1 MDVSLGNNSNNLI
14 KSKKLIIN
22 TSNKSNISG
31 NSNKGI
37 SKYVNNRREIYEK
50 KNLIS
55 SNNNNIDKSNLNKPN
70 EYQSPKITYLNSQ
83 KNNINNINNRT
94 IKNNYSEINIYNGR
108 NRSNKKEYDNEL
120 MNKNN
125 NYKFK
130 GNNNKNNI
138 YNSNNYNA
146 DNNTFYT
153 IINSN
158 SNNNNAFENISN
170 KNKNNN
176 NNVFSKNKKEISS
189 NNINKSKIS
198 NFKIIKKD
206 DVKRTKENS
215 PNNIINYGNYK
226 NDKEKENSFNEI
238 NNVNNSISWEN
249 KIKKNINYEKLNKM
263 NSFKGNNNKK
273 ENIININK
281 SINVLIFKKS
291 NEKITNDKIPQ
302 MKIANNYINKIISDN
317 SNNYKDKENS
327 TMSKREI
334 INSSQNTNEKNKNK
348 YKNDILC
355 NNKNKNLNINNIYDY
370 DNIAST
376 PNNNSINNKINITR
390 KNGSYSDSS
399 NQKEKK
405 IIDNENN
412 YYQNKNTKGR
422 ILTKVN
428 DINDKNNFNNIYDF
442 DIPIQKDIKT
452 FVKNKSKNNC
462 LFNSTNSEYINN
474 IIVNTSLI
482 NNMLSDRKLK
492 ESPQDYYKDNRQ
504 NQHSNYFINI
514 NIKNRNENKILN
526 RSNDI
531 GEMRK
536 NQMGSPKI
544 YKKKIDSKNRQF
556 IYRKDRNNEKD
567 IILSKKMEFKKE
579 IRDIYNEQ
587 KKNSIEYIKLNNFD
601 QIRNSKN
608 IIKPPIIIDEN
619 KNEQIIYKNDK
630 INNFLDDDF
639 IPLIKPVNKNSYKN
653 KFYCYN
659 IKYCQIKKCY
669 FTKSYISKNIKKGKD
684 KKLKYNMNNM
694 NMNNHHSVLND
705 ENQDMIFTEKIP
717 AHIDNAHNANCT
729 NSTYELIENSS
740 FKDRTSNFKAG
751 NELKSYNSNSS
762 YMKMKENMGK
772 INKLNLQKNNIK
784 EELEMTFGIEDN
796 YSQSKFINNNNQFDI
811 NDFSTINNN
820 TNHSIVINENVNNN
834 NLTLNERI
842 KLNEDEE
849 SIGDD
854 NQNDDVKIVSED
866 EIKKEDKNSE
876 KDENKKLITEGKEI
890 KILGKIEVKR
900 KTEHELRANRKIF
913 RINEIEDDT
922 FNKET
927 EKNNNIYKDEFFDD
941 DISKKK
947 TNTYKIRKS
956 NRLFEKLNN
965 NLQKCENL
973 NDVLTRIFDRKAK
986 SKDINYDLNE
996 NNIRSKTPV
1005 SNRNINDNYEN
1016 PNSIEKE
1023 KDNENENNDENLFN
1037 EINKKN
1043 TYNPKK
1049 MLQYEKI
1056 FKLKEIKNLEDLLNK
1071 KNVENMVD
1079 IVYKKDIDDEAD
1091 FKRQSVSTYNKK
1103 LEKRI
1108 TSKFFEENEENNDI
1122 DIMNKTK
1129 KIEDKNIKRRTRL
1142 YHDTP
1147 KFYNDQKGKTNKIF
1161 KNKKI
1166 YSYDEIISFKES
1178 NILCSGKNF
1187 LSEEFIAHCNEI
1199 LNFTEKDEMKSN
1211 LNNKNESKTDTKIK
1225 NEANGI
1231 EQWSRKDMSKEIKEA
1246 EEYMKKMKI
1255 EMSKDNFKFQIIE
1268 ILNTITVDNYEEVL
1282 NKISAFIYEIN
1293 NINENNNILHIKPE
1307 ILLDNQCRFAE
1318 IIIDK
1323 AIMEKGFVKLY
1334 ARLCND
1340 LFIALNRII
1349 DNCLDINIKNKL
1361 INSEN
1366 LISLLIVECKQRL
1379 DDYIYNNDENEES
1392 NDDYLL
1398 IKKKFLGNI
1407 DFIAELI
1414 NVKLFSQKIGFD
1426 FLDIMYRKFT
1436 EKENNDKNKY
1446 LNLEGV
1452 ITLLNKFGKTI
1463 FEWKNE
1469 KYLQNLNNYIND
1481 YIIPTSNNKDIKLP
1495 GYIKYK
1501 LINLIEKQKNNW
1513 EESLYEKSISSKGKN
1528 DEKK

>member
-14 KSKKLIIN
+14 KNKKLIIN

-31 NSNKGI
+31 NNNKGI
-37 SKYVNNRREIYEK
+37 LKYVNSRKEIYEK

-55 SNNNNIDKSNLNKPN
+55 SNNNNMDNNLNIPN

-83 KNNINNINNRT
+83 KNKVNNRT
-94 IKNNYSEINIYNGR
+94 IKNNYSEINIYNGK

-120 MNKNN
+120 MIKNN
-125 NYKFK
+125 NNNNFK

-138 YNSNNYNA
+138 NNNNNFNT

-153 IINSN
+153 ISN
-158 SNNNNAFENISN
+158 SYNNNAFENLN
-170 KNKNNN
+170 NKNNN
-176 NNVFSKNKKEISS
+176 NNISSKYKKEISS
-189 NNINKSKIS
+189 NNNNINSSKIS
-198 NFKIIKKD
+198 NYKIIKKD
-206 DVKRTKENS
+206 EAKRTKENS
-215 PNNIINYGNYK
+215 PNNIINYANYK
-226 NDKEKENSFNEI
+226 NDKEKEKDNYFNEL
-238 NNVNNSISWEN
+238 NNVSNSISWEN

-281 SINVLIFKKS
+281 SINVPSFKKS
-291 NEKITNDKIPQ
+291 NEKITNEKISH
-302 MKIANNYINKIISDN
+302 MKITCNYINKIISDN
-317 SNNYKDKENS
+317 SSNYKDKENNN
-327 TMSKREI
+327 TISKREI
-334 INSSQNTNEKNKNK
+334 INSSQNTNEKNNNK
-348 YKNDILC
+348 YKNDVLC

-370 DNIAST
+370 DNIIYT
-376 PNNNSINNKINITR
+376 PNSNSINNKINITR
-390 KNGSYSDSS
+390 KNGSCSDSS

-405 IIDNENN
+405 KIDNENN
-412 YYQNKNTKGR
+412 YYQNKNTNGR
-422 ILTKVN
+422 ILTK
-428 DINDKNNFNNIYDF
+428 INDLNENNNFNNIYDF
-442 DIPIQKDIKT
+442 DIPIQKDIRT
-452 FVKNKSKNNC
+452 FVKNKSKNNSI
-462 LFNSTNSEYINN
+462 FNNTNSEYINN

-492 ESPQDYYKDNRQ
+492 DSNQVYYKDNRQ

-531 GEMRK
+531 GDMRK
-536 NQMGSPKI
+536 NQRGSPKI
-544 YKKKIDSKNRQF
+544 YKKKLDSKNRQF

-587 KKNSIEYIKLNNFD
+587 KKNSIEYIKLNSFD
-601 QIRNSKN
+601 QNRNNKN

-630 INNFLDDDF
+630 INNSLDDD
-639 IPLIKPVNKNSYKN
+639 ILPLNRPINKNAYKN

-669 FTKSYISKNIKKGKD
+669 FTKSYISKNIKKGKGT
-684 KKLKYNMNNM
+684 KLKYNMNKM
-694 NMNNHHSVLND
+694 NSHHSALNE

-717 AHIDNAHNANCT
+717 AHIDNAQNPNCT
-729 NSTYELIENSS
+729 NTTFELIENSS
-740 FKDRTSNFKAG
+740 FKDRNSNFKAG
-751 NELKSYNSNSS
+751 IELKPYNNNSS
-762 YMKMKENMGK
+762 YMKMKENIGK

-784 EELEMTFGIEDN
+784 EELEMTFGVEDN
-796 YSQSKFINNNNQFDI
+796 YNQSKFINNNNQFDI

-820 TNHSIVINENVNNN
+820 TNHSIVINENANNN
-834 NLTLNERI
+834 NLTLNEKI

-849 SIGDD
+849 SIEDD
-854 NQNDDVKIVSED
+854 NQNDDIKIVSED
-866 EIKKEDKNSE
+866 EIKKEDKNNHN
-876 KDENKKLITEGKEI
+876 DENKKHITEGKEI
-890 KILGKIEVKR
+890 KALGKIEVKR
-900 KTEHELRANRKIF
+900 KTEHELRSNRKIF
-913 RINEIEDDT
+913 RINEFEDDI
-922 FNKET
+922 FNKER
-927 EKNNNIYKDEFFDD
+927 ENKNNKYKEELFDD
-941 DISKKK
+941 DIMKK
-947 TNTYKIRKS
+947 TNTYKLRRS

-965 NLQKCENL
+965 LQKYENL
-973 NDVLTRIFDRKAK
+973 NDVLTRIFDRKTK

-996 NNIRSKTPV
+996 NNLRSRTPI
-1005 SNRNINDNYEN
+1005 SSRNNNDNYEN
-1016 PNSIEKE
+1016 SNPKEKE
-1023 KDNENENNDENLFN
+1023 KENNNNENLVN

-1071 KNVENMVD
+1071 KNVDNMVEL
-1079 IVYKKDIDDEAD
+1079 VYQKDMDDEID
-1091 FKRQSVSTYNKK
+1091 FKKQSVSTYNKK

-1108 TSKFFEENEENNDI
+1108 TSKFFEENEESNDI
-1122 DIMNKTK
+1122 DLINKVN
-1129 KIEDKNIKRRTRL
+1129 KIEDKNLKRTNKL

-1161 KNKKI
+1161 QNKKI
-1166 YSYDEIISFKES
+1166 YSYDEIINFKEN

-1187 LSEEFIAHCNEI
+1187 LSEEFIAHCKEI
-1199 LNFTEKDEMKSN
+1199 LNITEKDEMKSN
-1211 LNNKNESKTDTKIK
+1211 LNNKNENKDDIKIK
-1225 NEANGI
+1225 NDVNGI

-1282 NKISAFIYEIN
+1282 NKISEFIYEID
-1293 NINENNNILHIKPE
+1293 NINEKNSSLHIKPE

-1334 ARLCND
+1334 AKLCKD

-1366 LISLLIVECKQRL
+1366 LESLLIVECKQRL
-1379 DDYIYNNDENEES
+1379 DDYIFNDVENEEF

-1426 FLDIMYRKFT
+1426 FLDIMYRKFI
-1436 EKENNDKNKY
+1436 EKESNDKNNY

-1452 ITLLNKFGKTI
+1452 ITLLNKFGRTI

-1469 KYLQNLNNYIND
+1469 RYLQNLNNYIND
-1481 YIIPTSNNKDIKLP
+1481 YIIPTSNNKEIKLP

>member
-1 MDVSLGNNSNNLI
+1 MDVSLGNNSNNFI
-14 KSKKLIIN
+14 KNKKILIN
-22 TSNKSNISG
+22 TSNKSNIYG
-31 NSNKGI
+31 NNNKGI

-55 SNNNNIDKSNLNKPN
+55 SNNNNIDYGNLFKPN

-83 KNNINNINNRT
+83 KDKINNRT

-120 MNKNN
+120 LNKNY
-125 NYKFK
+125 NYNFK
-130 GNNNKNNI
+130 GNNNKINI
-138 YNSNNYNA
+138 YNSNNNNYNA

-153 IINSN
+153 IINNN
-158 SNNNNAFENISN
+158 SNNNNAFENIN
-170 KNKNNN
+170 NKNNKN
-176 NNVFSKNKKEISS
+176 NEFSKNKKEISS

-206 DVKRTKENS
+206 EAKRTKENS
-215 PNNIINYGNYK
+215 PNNNINYGNYK
-226 NDKEKENSFNEI
+226 NDKEKENSFNEL

-263 NSFKGNNNKK
+263 NSFKGNNIKK

-302 MKIANNYINKIISDN
+302 MKISNNYINKIISDN
-317 SNNYKDKENS
+317 SSNYKDKENS
-327 TMSKREI
+327 TLSKREI
-334 INSSQNTNEKNKNK
+334 INSSQNTNEKNKN
-348 YKNDILC
+348 DIFC

-370 DNIAST
+370 DNIASS

-405 IIDNENN
+405 IVDNENN

-428 DINDKNNFNNIYDF
+428 DINENINNFNNIYDF

-492 ESPQDYYKDNRQ
+492 ESTQDYYKDNRQ

-536 NQMGSPKI
+536 NKMGSPKI
-544 YKKKIDSKNRQF
+544 YKKKLDSKNRQF

-601 QIRNSKN
+601 QSRNSKN

-639 IPLIKPVNKNSYKN
+639 SPLIKPVNKNSYKN

-669 FTKSYISKNIKKGKD
+669 FTKSYISKNIKKGKGM
-684 KKLKYNMNNM
+684 KLKYSINNM
-694 NMNNHHSVLND
+694 NSHHSVLNE

-717 AHIDNAHNANCT
+717 AHIDNVQNANCT
-729 NSTYELIENSS
+729 NSTYELIENCS
-740 FKDRTSNFKAG
+740 FKDRTSNFKAR
-751 NELKSYNSNSS
+751 NELKSYNNNSS

-772 INKLNLQKNNIK
+772 INKLSLQKNNIK

-796 YSQSKFINNNNQFDI
+796 YNQSKFINNNNQFDI

-820 TNHSIVINENVNNN
+820 TNHSIVINENANNN

-842 KLNEDEE
+842 KLNEEEE

-854 NQNDDVKIVSED
+854 NQNDDIKVVSED

-876 KDENKKLITEGKEI
+876 NDENKKNITEGKEI
-890 KILGKIEVKR
+890 KILGKIEVRR

-913 RINEIEDDT
+913 RINEIEDDI
-922 FNKET
+922 FNKER
-927 EKNNNIYKDEFFDD
+927 EKKNNIYKEEIFDD
-941 DISKKK
+941 DFSQKK

-965 NLQKCENL
+965 NLQKYENL

-986 SKDINYDLNE
+986 SKDINYDFNE
-996 NNIRSKTPV
+996 NNIRSKTPM

-1016 PNSIEKE
+1016 PNPKEKDKE
-1023 KDNENENNDENLFN
+1023 KDNNDEYLFN

-1071 KNVENMVD
+1071 KNVDNMVD
-1079 IVYKKDIDDEAD
+1079 ILYQKDMDDETD
-1091 FKRQSVSTYNKK
+1091 FKKQSVSTYNKK

-1108 TSKFFEENEENNDI
+1108 TSKFFEEN
-1122 DIMNKTK
+1122 NKTK
-1129 KIEDKNIKRRTRL
+1129 KIEDKNVKRGNRP

-1166 YSYDEIISFKES
+1166 YSYDEIINFKES

-1187 LSEEFIAHCNEI
+1187 LSEEVIAHCNEI
-1199 LNFTEKDEMKSN
+1199 LNSTQKDEMKSN
-1211 LNNKNESKTDTKIK
+1211 LNNKNESKSDTIIK
-1225 NEANGI
+1225 NDVNGI

-1282 NKISAFIYEIN
+1282 NKISAFIYINDNN
-1293 NINENNNILHIKPE
+1293 NINHIKPE

-1334 ARLCND
+1334 AKLCYD

-1349 DNCLDINIKNKL
+1349 DNCLDIRVKNKL

-1366 LISLLIVECKQRL
+1366 LESLLIVECKQRL
-1379 DDYIYNNDENEES
+1379 DDYIYNNVENEEF

-1481 YIIPTSNNKDIKLP
+1481 YIIPTLNNKEIELP

>member
-1 MDVSLGNNSNNLI
+1 M
-14 KSKKLIIN
+14 
-22 TSNKSNISG
+22 
-31 NSNKGI
+31 
-37 SKYVNNRREIYEK
+37 
-50 KNLIS
+50 
-55 SNNNNIDKSNLNKPN
+55 
-70 EYQSPKITYLNSQ
+70 
-83 KNNINNINNRT
+83 
-94 IKNNYSEINIYNGR
+94 
-108 NRSNKKEYDNEL
+108 
-120 MNKNN
+120 
-125 NYKFK
+125 
-130 GNNNKNNI
+130 
-138 YNSNNYNA
+138 
-146 DNNTFYT
+146 
-153 IINSN
+153 
-158 SNNNNAFENISN
+158 
-170 KNKNNN
+170 
-176 NNVFSKNKKEISS
+176 
-189 NNINKSKIS
+189 
-198 NFKIIKKD
+198 
-206 DVKRTKENS
+206 
-215 PNNIINYGNYK
+215 
-226 NDKEKENSFNEI
+226 
-238 NNVNNSISWEN
+238 
-249 KIKKNINYEKLNKM
+249 
-263 NSFKGNNNKK
+263 
-273 ENIININK
+273 
-281 SINVLIFKKS
+281 
-291 NEKITNDKIPQ
+291 KITN
-302 MKIANNYINKIISDN
+302 NYTNKIISDN
-317 SNNYKDKENS
+317 SSNYKDKENS
-327 TMSKREI
+327 TLSKREI
-334 INSSQNTNEKNKNK
+334 INSSQNTNEKNKN
-348 YKNDILC
+348 DIFC

-370 DNIAST
+370 DNIASS

-405 IIDNENN
+405 IVDNENN

-428 DINDKNNFNNIYDF
+428 DINENINNFNNIYDF

-492 ESPQDYYKDNRQ
+492 ESTQDYYKDNRQ

-536 NQMGSPKI
+536 NKMGSPKI
-544 YKKKIDSKNRQF
+544 YKKKLDSKNRQF

-601 QIRNSKN
+601 QSRNSKN

-639 IPLIKPVNKNSYKN
+639 SPLIKPVNKNSYKN

-669 FTKSYISKNIKKGKD
+669 FTKSYISKNIKKGKGM
-684 KKLKYNMNNM
+684 KLKYSINNM
-694 NMNNHHSVLND
+694 NSHHSVLNE

-717 AHIDNAHNANCT
+717 AHIDNAQNANCT
-729 NSTYELIENSS
+729 NSTYELIENCS
-740 FKDRTSNFKAG
+740 FKDRTSNFKAR
-751 NELKSYNSNSS
+751 NELKSYNNNSS

-796 YSQSKFINNNNQFDI
+796 YNQSKFIINNNQFDI

-820 TNHSIVINENVNNN
+820 TNHSIVINENANNN

-842 KLNEDEE
+842 KLNEEEE

-854 NQNDDVKIVSED
+854 NQNDDIKVVSED

-876 KDENKKLITEGKEI
+876 NDENKKNITEGKEI
-890 KILGKIEVKR
+890 KILGKIEVRR
-900 KTEHELRANRKIF
+900 KTEHELRANRKLLK
-913 RINEIEDDT
+913 INEIEDDI
-922 FNKET
+922 FNKER
-927 EKNNNIYKDEFFDD
+927 EKKNYIYKEEIFDD
-941 DISKKK
+941 DVSKKK
-947 TNTYKIRKS
+947 TNTYKVRKS

-965 NLQKCENL
+965 NLQKYENL

-986 SKDINYDLNE
+986 SKDIKYDFNE
-996 NNIRSKTPV
+996 NNIRSKTPM

-1016 PNSIEKE
+1016 PNPKEKDKE
-1023 KDNENENNDENLFN
+1023 KDNNDEYLFN

-1071 KNVENMVD
+1071 KNVDNMVD
-1079 IVYKKDIDDEAD
+1079 ILYQKNMDDETD
-1091 FKRQSVSTYNKK
+1091 FKKQSVSTYNKK

-1108 TSKFFEENEENNDI
+1108 TSKFFEENEENNNI

-1129 KIEDKNIKRRTRL
+1129 KIEDKNVKRGNRP

-1166 YSYDEIISFKES
+1166 YSYDEIINFKES

-1187 LSEEFIAHCNEI
+1187 LSEEVIAHCNEI
-1199 LNFTEKDEMKSN
+1199 LNSTQKDEMKSN
-1211 LNNKNESKTDTKIK
+1211 LNNKNESKSDTIIK
-1225 NEANGI
+1225 NDVNGI

-1282 NKISAFIYEIN
+1282 NKISSFIYVNDNN
-1293 NINENNNILHIKPE
+1293 NINHIKPE

-1334 ARLCND
+1334 AKLCYD

-1349 DNCLDINIKNKL
+1349 DNCLDIRVKNKL

-1366 LISLLIVECKQRL
+1366 LESLLIVECKQRL
-1379 DDYIYNNDENEES
+1379 DDYIYNNVENEEF

-1481 YIIPTSNNKDIKLP
+1481 YIIPTLNNKEIELP

>member
-1 MDVSLGNNSNNLI
+1 MDVSLGNSYNNLS
-14 KSKKLIIN
+14 KNKKLIIN
-22 TSNKSNISG
+22 TSNKSNVSG
-31 NSNKGI
+31 NNNKII
-37 SKYVNNRREIYEK
+37 SKYLNSRKEIYEK
-50 KNLIS
+50 KSLIS
-55 SNNNNIDKSNLNKPN
+55 SNNNIENIINMPN
-70 EYQSPKITYLNSQ
+70 EYQSPKITYINSQ
-83 KNNINNINNRT
+83 KNNASNNRT
-94 IKNNYSEINIYNGR
+94 IKNNYSEINIYNGK

-120 MNKNN
+120 LNRNINN
-125 NYKFK
+125 NNNFK
-130 GNNNKNNI
+130 GSSNKNNI
-138 YNSNNYNA
+138 SNSNNYNA

-153 IINSN
+153 ISN
-158 SNNNNAFENISN
+158 SNKNKAFENMS
-170 KNKNNN
+170 NKNNN
-176 NNVFSKNKKEISS
+176 NNVSSKNKKDISS
-189 NNINKSKIS
+189 NYINSCKIS

-206 DVKRTKENS
+206 EIKRTKENS
-215 PNNIINYGNYK
+215 PNNIINYANYK
-226 NDKEKENSFNEI
+226 SDKEKEKENSFNEL

-249 KIKKNINYEKLNKM
+249 KIKNNINYEKINKI

-281 SINVLIFKKS
+281 STNTPIFKKS
-291 NEKITNDKIPQ
+291 NEKIVNDKMPQ
-302 MKIANNYINKIISDN
+302 MKITNNYTNKIISYN
-317 SNNYKDKENS
+317 SNNIKGKEINS
-327 TMSKREI
+327 MSKKDMN
-334 INSSQNTNEKNKNK
+334 NSSQNTNEKNKIK
-348 YKNDILC
+348 FKNDIFC
-355 NNKNKNLNINNIYDY
+355 NNKNKNLNINNIYEY
-370 DNIAST
+370 DNIIST
-376 PNNNSINNKINITR
+376 PINNSINNRINITR

-405 IIDNENN
+405 KIENENN
-412 YYQNKNTKGR
+412 YFYQNQNTKGR

-428 DINDKNNFNNIYDF
+428 DINENNINNFNNIYDF

-452 FVKNKSKNNC
+452 FVKNKFKNNS

-482 NNMLSDRKLK
+482 NSMFSDRKIK
-492 ESPQDYYKDNRQ
+492 ESNQAYYKDNKQ

-544 YKKKIDSKNRQF
+544 YKKKLDSKNRQF

-587 KKNSIEYIKLNNFD
+587 KKNSIEYIKLNSFEQN
-601 QIRNSKN
+601 RNYKN

-619 KNEQIIYKNDK
+619 KNEQIIYRNDK
-630 INNFLDDDF
+630 ENNSLLDDDF
-639 IPLIKPVNKNSYKN
+639 SPLVKPVNKKAFRN
-653 KFYCYN
+653 KFYFYN
-659 IKYCQIKKCY
+659 IKNCQIKKCY
-669 FTKSYISKNIKKGKD
+669 FTKSTISKNIKKGKD
-684 KKLKYNMNNM
+684 KKLIINS
-694 NMNNHHSVLND
+694 HHSGLN
-705 ENQDMIFTEKIP
+705 EETQDMIFTEKIP
-717 AHIDNAHNANCT
+717 AHIDNAQNPNYT

-740 FKDRTSNFKAG
+740 FKDRTSNFKGG
-751 NELKSYNSNSS
+751 NELKSYNNNSS
-762 YMKMKENMGK
+762 YMKMKENVGK
-772 INKLNLQKNNIK
+772 INKLNIQKNNIK
-784 EELEMTFGIEDN
+784 EELEMTFGVEDYYN
-796 YSQSKFINNNNQFDI
+796 QSKFINNNQFNQFDI

-820 TNHSIVINENVNNN
+820 TNHSIVINENANNN
-834 NLTLNERI
+834 NLTSNEKI

-854 NQNDDVKIVSED
+854 NQNEDIKIISED
-866 EIKKEDKNSE
+866 EIKKEDKNNE
-876 KDENKKLITEGKEI
+876 NDENKKHATEGKEI
-890 KILGKIEVKR
+890 KALGKIEVKR
-900 KTEHELRANRKIF
+900 RTEHELRANRKIF
-913 RINEIEDDT
+913 RINEIEDDL
-922 FNKET
+922 FNKERGN
-927 EKNNNIYKDEFFDD
+927 KNYIFNKELFND

-956 NRLFEKLNN
+956 DGLFEKLSN
-965 NLQKCENL
+965 NLQKYENL
-973 NDVLTRIFDRKAK
+973 NDVLTRIFDRKK
-986 SKDINYDLNE
+986 NSKDTNNYDLNE
-996 NNIRSKTPV
+996 NNIRSKTPD
-1005 SNRNINDNYEN
+1005 SKWNINDNYEN
-1016 PNSIEKE
+1016 SNSISKENEK
-1023 KDNENENNDENLFN
+1023 ENENNNENLFN

-1049 MLQYEKI
+1049 ILQYEKI

-1071 KNVENMVD
+1071 KNVDNMVD
-1079 IVYKKDIDDEAD
+1079 IVSRKDLDDEID
-1091 FKRQSVSTYNKK
+1091 FKKQSVSTYNKK
-1103 LEKRI
+1103 LEKKI
-1108 TSKFFEENEENNDI
+1108 TAKFFDENEENNDI
-1122 DIMNKTK
+1122 DLMNKTN
-1129 KIEDKNIKRRTRL
+1129 KIGDKNAKRNNRL

-1147 KFYNDQKGKTNKIF
+1147 KFYNDQKGKMNKIF
-1161 KNKKI
+1161 QNKKI
-1166 YSYDEIISFKES
+1166 YSYDEIINFKEN

-1199 LNFTEKDEMKSN
+1199 LNYTEKDEMKSN
-1211 LNNKNESKTDTKIK
+1211 LNNKNENKTEPKNK

-1282 NKISAFIYEIN
+1282 NKISSFIYEIN
-1293 NINENNNILHIKPE
+1293 NINEKNKSLHIKPE

-1334 ARLCND
+1334 AKLCKD
-1340 LFIALNRII
+1340 LFIILNTII

-1361 INSEN
+1361 LNSEN
-1366 LISLLIVECKQRL
+1366 LESLLIVECKQRL
-1379 DDYIYNNDENEES
+1379 DDYIYNNVENEEF